1 MLRLWYP
8 LHAIRL
14 DRYPVTWL
22 DSRASR
28 LVMNVVDIYS
38 VHKLLRHETLQ
49 VTKRYATSRT
59 PIYSA
64 PPSLLA
70 GDTGSV
76 TA

>member
-28 LVMNVVDIYS
+28 LVMNGVDIYS

-49 VTKRYATSRT
+49 VTKRYAH
-59 PIYSA
+59 
-64 PPSLLA
+64 LA
-70 GDTGSV
+70 DTHLQRAAELIGG
-76 TA
+76 